1 MNCVKCDGKLKVAR
15 FCTKTFLYCEKCGAS
30 YRLEELK
37 DRIDEEVEA
46 ELAMV
51 LYDRL

>member
-1 MNCVKCDGKLKVAR
+1 MNCVRCDGKLQVAR

-37 DRIDEEVEA
+37 DRMDDELEES
-46 ELAMV
+46 LAMV
-51 LYDRL
+51 LCDRL